1 MVLKYPNLKDH
12 IFEYDL
18 LSHRE
23 CDEIVS
29 HLDSREWDDFMWYQG
44 STDEHIDLDKDS
56 KMKSTVNC
64 PEAASMIQPHI
75 NEELH
80 YAFHEKYNYYS
91 VGSGG
96 GGSFW
101 EASSGIKFNK
111 YAVGDYLSPHYDHI
125 HSLFQG
131 QFRGIPVTSVV
142 GVLNDDF
149 EGGDF
154 IFWEEH
160 TVNIKKG
167 SVLVFPALYLF
178 PHEVTPVTKGVRYSW
193 IQWIV

>member
-1 MVLKYPNLKDH
+1 MLKYPNLKDH

-18 LSHRE
+18 LSDQE
-23 CDEIVS
+23 CDQIVS
-29 HLDSREWDDFMWYQG
+29 LLDSREWGEFSWYQ
-44 STDEHIDLDKDS
+44 DFEQVDIDKES
-56 KMKSTVNC
+56 NMKSTVTA
-64 PEAASMIQPHI
+64 PEAVNIIQPHI
-75 NEELH
+75 NDELFN
-80 YAFHEKYNYYS
+80 AFHEKYNYYD
-91 VGSGG
+91 VEDNQT

-101 EASSGIKFNK
+101 EACSGIKFNK
-111 YAVGDYLSPHYDHI
+111 YDVGDYLSPHYDHI
-125 HSLFQG
+125 RDFFEG

-149 EGGDF
+149 EGGEF
-154 IFWEEH
+154 RFWKEH

-178 PHEVTPVTKGVRYSW
+178 PHEVMPVTKGIRYSW

>member
-1 MVLKYPNLKDH
+1 MLKYPNLKDH

-18 LSHRE
+18 LSDQE
-23 CDEIVS
+23 CDQIVS
-29 HLDSREWDDFMWYQG
+29 LLDSREWGEFSWYQ
-44 STDEHIDLDKDS
+44 DFEQVDIDKNS
-56 KMKSTVNC
+56 NMKSTVTA
-64 PEAASMIQPHI
+64 PEAVDIIQPHV
-75 NEELH
+75 NDELFS
-80 YAFHEKYNYYS
+80 AFHEKYNYYDIEDDQT
-91 VGSGG
+91 

-101 EASSGIKFNK
+101 EACSGIKFNK
-111 YAVGDYLSPHYDHI
+111 YDVGDYLSPHYDHI
-125 HSLFQG
+125 RDFFQG

-149 EGGDF
+149 EGGEF
-154 IFWEEH
+154 RFWKEH

-178 PHEVTPVTKGVRYSW
+178 PHEVTPVTKGIRYSW

>member
-1 MVLKYPNLKDH
+1 MLKYPNLKDH

-18 LSHRE
+18 LSDQE
-23 CDEIVS
+23 CDQIVS
-29 HLDSREWDDFMWYQG
+29 LLDSREWGEFSWYQ
-44 STDEHIDLDKDS
+44 DFEQVDIDKNS
-56 KMKSTVNC
+56 NMKSTVTA
-64 PEAASMIQPHI
+64 PEAVDIIQPHV
-75 NEELH
+75 NDELFG
-80 YAFHEKYNYYS
+80 AFHEKYNYYDIEDDQT
-91 VGSGG
+91 

-101 EASSGIKFNK
+101 EACSGIKFNK
-111 YAVGDYLSPHYDHI
+111 YDVGDYLSPHYDHI
-125 HSLFQG
+125 RDFFQG

-149 EGGDF
+149 EGGEF
-154 IFWEEH
+154 RFWKEH

-178 PHEVTPVTKGVRYSW
+178 PHEVTPVTKGTRYSW

>member
-1 MVLKYPNLKDH
+1 MLKYPNLKDH

-18 LSHRE
+18 LSDQE
-23 CDEIVS
+23 CDQIVS
-29 HLDSREWDDFMWYQG
+29 LLDSREWGEFSWYQ
-44 STDEHIDLDKDS
+44 DFEQVDIDKNS
-56 KMKSTVNC
+56 NMKSTVTA
-64 PEAASMIQPHI
+64 PEAVDIIQPHV
-75 NEELH
+75 NDELFS
-80 YAFHEKYNYYS
+80 AFHEKYNYYDIEDDQT
-91 VGSGG
+91 

-101 EASSGIKFNK
+101 EACSGIKFNK
-111 YAVGDYLSPHYDHI
+111 YDVGDYLSPHYDHI
-125 HSLFQG
+125 RDFFQG

-149 EGGDF
+149 EGGEF
-154 IFWEEH
+154 RFWKEH

-178 PHEVTPVTKGVRYSW
+178 PHEVTPVTKGTRYSW

>member
-1 MVLKYPNLKDH
+1 MLKYPNLKDH

-18 LSHRE
+18 LSDHE
-23 CDEIVS
+23 CDQIVS
-29 HLDSREWDDFMWYQG
+29 LLDSREWGEFSWYQ
-44 STDEHIDLDKDS
+44 DFEQVDIDKNS
-56 KMKSTVNC
+56 NMKSTVTA
-64 PEAASMIQPHI
+64 PEAVDIIQPHV
-75 NEELH
+75 NDELFS
-80 YAFHEKYNYYS
+80 AFHEKYNYYDIEDDQT
-91 VGSGG
+91 

-101 EASSGIKFNK
+101 EACSGIKFNK
-111 YAVGDYLSPHYDHI
+111 YDVGDYLSPHYDHI
-125 HSLFQG
+125 RDFFQG

-149 EGGDF
+149 EGGE
-154 IFWEEH
+154 IRFWKEH

-178 PHEVTPVTKGVRYSW
+178 PHEVPPVTKGTRYSW

>member
-1 MVLKYPNLKDH
+1 MLKYPNLKDH

-18 LSHRE
+18 LSDQE
-23 CDEIVS
+23 CDQIVS
-29 HLDSREWDDFMWYQG
+29 LLDSREWGEFSWYQ
-44 STDEHIDLDKDS
+44 DFEQVDIDKES
-56 KMKSTVNC
+56 NMKSTVTA
-64 PEAASMIQPHI
+64 PEAVNIIQPHI
-75 NEELH
+75 NDELFN
-80 YAFHEKYNYYS
+80 AFHEKYNYYD
-91 VGSGG
+91 VEDNQT

-101 EASSGIKFNK
+101 EACSGIKFNK
-111 YAVGDYLSPHYDHI
+111 YDVGDYLSPHYDHI
-125 HSLFQG
+125 RDFFEG

-149 EGGDF
+149 EGGEF
-154 IFWEEH
+154 RFWKEH

-178 PHEVTPVTKGVRYSW
+178 PHEVMPVTKGTRYSW

>member
-18 LSHRE
+18 LSHQE

-29 HLDSREWDDFMWYQG
+29 HLDSREWGEFSWYQ
-44 STDEHIDLDKDS
+44 DFEQVDIDKNS
-56 KMKSTVNC
+56 NMKSTVTA
-64 PEAASMIQPHI
+64 PEAVDIIQPHV
-75 NEELH
+75 NDELFG
-80 YAFHEKYNYYS
+80 AFHEKYNYYDIEDDQT
-91 VGSGG
+91 

-101 EASSGIKFNK
+101 EACSGIKFNK
-111 YAVGDYLSPHYDHI
+111 YDVGDYLSPHYDHI
-125 HSLFQG
+125 RDFFQG

-149 EGGDF
+149 EGGEF
-154 IFWEEH
+154 RFWKEH

-178 PHEVTPVTKGVRYSW
+178 PHEVTPVTKGTRYSW

>member
-18 LSHRE
+18 LSDQE
-23 CDEIVS
+23 CDQIVS
-29 HLDSREWDDFMWYQG
+29 LLDSREWGEFSWYQ
-44 STDEHIDLDKDS
+44 DFEQVDIDKES
-56 KMKSTVNC
+56 NMQSTVTA
-64 PEAASMIQPHI
+64 PEATNIIQPHI
-75 NEELH
+75 NDELFT
-80 YAFHEKYNYYS
+80 AFHEKYNYYDIEEGQTS
-91 VGSGG
+91 
-96 GGSFW
+96 GSFW
-101 EASSGIKFNK
+101 EACSGIKFNK
-111 YAVGDYLSPHYDHI
+111 YNVGDYLSPHYDHI
-125 HSLFQG
+125 RDFFEG

-149 EGGDF
+149 EGGEF
-154 IFWEEH
+154 RFWKEH

-193 IQWIV
+193 ISWIV